1 MVDNTVS
8 QHLVDEK
15 ANAVVVLPMA
25 SASATNQ
32 QLIDSQQTPRLPP
45 AIIDNFKNGSTK
57 YVITKF

>member
-8 QHLVDEK
+8 QPLVDEK

-57 YVITKF
+57 